1 MKFSRKRFFSILL
14 LLIFSSCL
22 LSGCFAKPAS
32 TSKQAEKDDSKLV
45 IVTSFYPMYIM
56 TLNIVKDVPD
66 VKVVNLANPQ
76 IGCLHDYQLTP
87 DNVITLQKADVLV
100 INGAGMESFIDK
112 VVKQQPD
119 LKVIEA
125 SQGIPLIKGTGN
137 EGDNPHVWVSIKYA
151 IQEVKNIGK
160 QLAAADPKHSAQY
173 RSNTENYIN
182 KLENLQNNMH
192 QELAGISNRNI
203 VTFHEAFP
211 YFAQEFNL
219 KIAAVVERE
228 PGSEPSAS
236 ELADIIAK
244 IKASHAQAVFAE
256 PQYSSGAAQT
266 IARETGIKVYTLD
279 PAVSGPISPDAYI
292 NIMKANLESLKEA
305 LK

>member
-1 MKFSRKRFFSILL
+1 LL
-14 LLIFSSCL
+14 GGCIVSS
-22 LSGCFAKPAS
+22 GTKVEENVKK
-32 TSKQAEKDDSKLV
+32 TT
-45 IVTSFYPMYIM
+45 IVTSFYPIYLHTI
-56 TLNIVKDVPD
+56 NITKNIPNVRVINM
-66 VKVVNLANPQ
+66 VEPQ
-76 IGCLHDYQLTP
+76 VGCLHDYQLSTN
-87 DNVITLQKADVLV
+87 DVKTLEQADVLV

-119 LKVIEA
+119 LKIIEA
-125 SQGIPLIKGTGN
+125 SQGISLIKGTGN
-137 EGDNPHVWVSIKYA
+137 QEDNPHVWVSVKYA
-151 IQEVKNIGK
+151 MQEVNNIGQ
-160 QLAAADPKHSAQY
+160 QLAALDPKHSAQY
-173 RSNTENYIN
+173 QSNTKTYIN
-182 KLENLQNNMH
+182 KLESLQKNMH

-219 KIAAVVERE
+219 KIVAVVERE

-236 ELADIIAK
+236 QLADIIDK
-244 IKASHAQAVFAE
+244 VRTSHAQAVFAE
-256 PQYSSGAAQT
+256 PQYSTGAAQT

-279 PAVSGPISPDAYI
+279 PAVSGPNSPDAYI